1 MLKIVVCDDIRVF
14 GEKVV
19 KEAKELL
26 NALDVQAD
34 VEYYSN
40 GIDLL
45 SDIESLGYVDI
56 LILDIEMDEINGLD
70 VAKRIRELQY
80 TTILIFMSSHNKYY
94 KAAFDVQPFQF
105 IDKPINK
112 KEFND
117 ILEKAIKICF
127 KNTDA
132 YYEFKSNRK
141 YYKISI
147 FDIMYIS
154 SDKRQLTIVC
164 DKEEINNIYGKL
176 DDVEIAIG
184 DRGDRFIRIHQSY
197 LVNTRYIYCYKRD
210 SITLSN
216 GEELSISVDR
226 RKLVRDIYTSILEE
240 K

>member
-1 MLKIVVCDDIRVF
+1 MLKIVICDDIIIF
-14 GEKVV
+14 GEKLL
-19 KEAKELL
+19 KETKELL
-26 NALDVQAD
+26 ETIDVQAE
-34 VEYYSN
+34 VEYYNS
-40 GIDLL
+40 GMDLL
-45 SDIESLGYVDI
+45 VDIEILGHIDI
-56 LILDIEMDEINGLD
+56 LILDIEIGEISGID
-70 VAKRIRELQY
+70 IAKKIRELQY

-127 KNTDA
+127 KNVDA
-132 YYEFKSNRK
+132 YYEFKANRK

-154 SDKRQLTIVC
+154 SDKRQITIVSTN
-164 DKEEINNIYGKL
+164 EEYDNIYEKL
-176 DDVEIAIG
+176 DDVEEVLG
-184 DRGDRFIRIHQSY
+184 NRGDRFIRIHQSY

-210 SITLSN
+210 SVTLN
-216 GEELSISVDR
+216 TGEEIPISVDR
-226 RKLVRDIYTSILEE
+226 RKLVRDIYTSMLEE